1 MKAEEEEE
9 EEERVVVLKSV
20 LKKRKRFVDGSMAS
34 GGENEQHVS
43 VNLQVHQKVNLE
55 INATMNVDGC
65 SAEGRDVPA
74 KKNINR
80 RCMKNDSNK
89 TWCMRTTDCSIR

>member
-1 MKAEEEEE
+1 MKAEAEEE

-65 SAEGRDVPA
+65 SAEGRDAPA
-74 KKNINR
+74 KKNKRNNVNSKKKSVNFSR
-80 RCMKNDSNK
+80 R
-89 TWCMRTTDCSIR
+89 